1 MNNQV
6 KIVDNET
13 GEVLKETSKQHVV
26 DMMEFSEEIAKEN
39 AKRRKKEGSP
49 FSKWTQLN
57 NEHTKDLITLAVKYP
72 RAHAVLYFLVDQMD
86 NKNAIIVSINTIAE
100 IMGVSRQTISN
111 AIKILKDTN
120 FIDIHKTGT
129 SYVYSVNNSVFWKSY
144 QKNREYAK
152 FSAKVIISSNE
163 QDEDTKK
170 KIKTQTTKT
179 ISLFDDE
186 EN

>member
-1 MNNQV
+1 M
-6 KIVDNET
+6 
-13 GEVLKETSKQHVV
+13 
-26 DMMEFSEEIAKEN
+26 
-39 AKRRKKEGSP
+39 
-49 FSKWTQLN
+49 
-57 NEHTKDLITLAVKYP
+57 ITLAVKYP

-111 AIKILKDTN
+111 AIKILKDAN

-152 FSAKVIISSNE
+152 FSARSSFLRAN
-163 QDEDTKK
+163 KM
-170 KIKTQTTKT
+170 KTQRKKLKHKQPKQFHYLTMKKT
-179 ISLFDDE
+179 NIERSNDRFL
-186 EN
+186 

>member
-1 MNNQV
+1 
-6 KIVDNET
+6 
-13 GEVLKETSKQHVV
+13 
-26 DMMEFSEEIAKEN
+26 
-39 AKRRKKEGSP
+39 
-49 FSKWTQLN
+49 
-57 NEHTKDLITLAVKYP
+57 
-72 RAHAVLYFLVDQMD
+72 MD

-170 KIKTQTTKT
+170 
-179 ISLFDDE
+179 
-186 EN
+186 N